1 MATTATDRT
10 AALEEIH
17 VANNVRALD
26 AEHVHALAGSIRLQG
41 MLVPVVVQPAE
52 GDVAL
57 GGWKFELVAGF
68 HRVAAA
74 TELRLQE
81 IPIVIREA
89 DTEAAAATENI
100 TRKQLNP
107 YEEAR
112 AVKAMLDKGLSED
125 GAGQALGWPKA
136 RVSARVK
143 ILELPDTAQQMIG
156 EGVIALSAVDQLLAI
171 GNVSPGLLDAV
182 IAFLADGNEW
192 AAERLARE
200 PGWVLDSALRDGNV
214 KAFAAYMNQASAHE
228 ISELRLGKKTEELY
242 AEAEKLHKQITPHSY
257 GGPPIR
263 FTEEDVDQ
271 ARAAGVLIEFERGA
285 AIIVDRP
292 LYRELVKTAVKRTVE
307 QLRAKAAELAEQ
319 RRQDRKRTG
328 GAPVDPVAEA
338 HRERDRQLREVAEQA
353 HGVNLDLGDSLM
365 NNLSTVDPASM
376 DVARFLVYSL
386 LGPDYASGYGQA
398 GERIHHLA
406 VAGIRLVIG
415 ELRQDVTKTR
425 KDGTR
430 GRLRID
436 YGDARQ
442 PDAALKWLWRYVDAG
457 KTAGELYGRAIV
469 VIAAEQYAARI
480 VLPSSQRTYRQQWGS
495 HNDLAA
501 KALKKLAGPHLPAS
515 LKQLEKAVAAAN
527 KHAEEAQHAQ
537 RATTTRDAAASA
549 EPPVA
554 DEQLG
559 GELADEDLD
568 DDVDVDQDGGLPEAA

>member
-1 MATTATDRT
+1 
-10 AALEEIH
+10 
-17 VANNVRALD
+17 
-26 AEHVHALAGSIRLQG
+26 
-41 MLVPVVVQPAE
+41 
-52 GDVAL
+52 
-57 GGWKFELVAGF
+57 
-68 HRVAAA
+68 
-74 TELRLQE
+74 
-81 IPIVIREA
+81 
-89 DTEAAAATENI
+89 
-100 TRKQLNP
+100 
-107 YEEAR
+107 
-112 AVKAMLDKGLSED
+112 VKAMLETGLSED

-143 ILELPDTAQQMIG
+143 ILELPESAQQMIG
-156 EGVIALSAVDQLLAI
+156 AGVIALSAVYQLRAI
-171 GNVSPGLLDAV
+171 GRVSPGLLDAV

-242 AEAEKLHKQITPHSY
+242 VEAERLHKQITPQ
-257 GGPPIR
+257 GPAIR

-292 LYRELVKTAVKRTVE
+292 LYRELVKRAVKQTVE
-307 QLRAKAAELAEQ
+307 QLRVKAAELAEQ
-319 RRQDRKRTG
+319 RKQDRKRAG

-338 HRERDRQLREVAEQA
+338 HRERDRRLRELAEQA

-386 LGPDYASGYGQA
+386 LGPDYASGYGQV

-457 KTAGELYGRAIV
+457 KTAGEMYGRAIV
-469 VIAAEQYAARI
+469 VIAAEQYAARM

-537 RATTTRDAAASA
+537 RATTTREPAAGTD
-549 EPPVA
+549 PPVA
-554 DEQLG
+554 DENLG
-559 GELADEDLD
+559 GELAGEDLD
-568 DDVDVDQDGGLPEAA
+568 DDVDVEHDDGLPEAA

>member
-1 MATTATDRT
+1 
-10 AALEEIH
+10 
-17 VANNVRALD
+17 
-26 AEHVHALAGSIRLQG
+26 
-41 MLVPVVVQPAE
+41 
-52 GDVAL
+52 
-57 GGWKFELVAGF
+57 
-68 HRVAAA
+68 
-74 TELRLQE
+74 
-81 IPIVIREA
+81 
-89 DTEAAAATENI
+89 
-100 TRKQLNP
+100 KQ
-107 YEEAR
+107 
-112 AVKAMLDKGLSED
+112 V
-125 GAGQALGWPKA
+125 
-136 RVSARVK
+136 
-143 ILELPDTAQQMIG
+143 
-156 EGVIALSAVDQLLAI
+156 
-171 GNVSPGLLDAV
+171 
-182 IAFLADGNEW
+182 
-192 AAERLARE
+192 
-200 PGWVLDSALRDGNV
+200 
-214 KAFAAYMNQASAHE
+214 
-228 ISELRLGKKTEELY
+228 
-242 AEAEKLHKQITPHSY
+242 TPHSY

-292 LYRELVKTAVKRTVE
+292 LYRELAKSAVKRTVE
-307 QLRAKAAELAEQ
+307 QLRARAAELAEQ
-319 RRQDRKRTG
+319 RKQDRKRTG
-328 GAPVDPVAEA
+328 GAPVDPVGEA
-338 HRERDRQLREVAEQA
+338 HRERDRQLRELADQA

-386 LGPDYASGYGQA
+386 LGPDAAAGDGQA

-457 KTAGELYGRAIV
+457 RTAGEMYGRAIV
-469 VIAAEQYAARI
+469 VIAAEQYAARM
-480 VLPSSQRTYRQQWGS
+480 VLPASQRTYRQQWGS
-495 HNDLAA
+495 HNGLAA

-527 KHAEEAQHAQ
+527 KHAEDARHAQ
-537 RATTTRDAAASA
+537 RATTTREAAAGT

-559 GELADEDLD
+559 GELAGEDLD
-568 DDVDVDQDGGLPEAA
+568 DDVDVDQDGGLPETA

>member
-1 MATTATDRT
+1 M
-10 AALEEIH
+10 
-17 VANNVRALD
+17 
-26 AEHVHALAGSIRLQG
+26 
-41 MLVPVVVQPAE
+41 
-52 GDVAL
+52 
-57 GGWKFELVAGF
+57 
-68 HRVAAA
+68 
-74 TELRLQE
+74 
-81 IPIVIREA
+81 
-89 DTEAAAATENI
+89 
-100 TRKQLNP
+100 
-107 YEEAR
+107 
-112 AVKAMLDKGLSED
+112 SED
-125 GAGQALGWPKA
+125 GAAQALGWPKV

-143 ILELPDTAQQMIG
+143 ILELPEPAQQMIG
-156 EGVIALSAVDQLLAI
+156 AGVIALSAVDQLRAI
-171 GNVSPGLLDAV
+171 GKVSPGLLDAV

-242 AEAEKLHKQITPHSY
+242 VEAEKLHKQITPHSY

-263 FTEEDVDQ
+263 FTDEDVDQ

-292 LYRELVKTAVKRTVE
+292 LYRELVKSAVKRTVE
-307 QLRAKAAELAEQ
+307 QLRAQAAELAKQ
-319 RRQDRKRTG
+319 RKQDRKRTG

-338 HRERDRQLREVAEQA
+338 HRERDRQLRELADQA

-425 KDGTR
+425 TDGTR

-442 PDAALKWLWRYVDAG
+442 PDAALKWLWRYVDVG
-457 KTAGELYGRAIV
+457 KTAGELFCRSEARTDRSESRRESSVGAGSLWSGSVRTEWDRREPCSRRSPRRCRSRAVPRSACGRPGISAIGASATAPTSSSPRR
-469 VIAAEQYAARI
+469 IPTCGICGTAAGGRSGRPRSTRATS
-480 VLPSSQRTYRQQWGS
+480 PSSSIG
-495 HNDLAA
+495 A
-501 KALKKLAGPHLPAS
+501 LAGS
-515 LKQLEKAVAAAN
+515 
-527 KHAEEAQHAQ
+527 
-537 RATTTRDAAASA
+537 S
-549 EPPVA
+549 
-554 DEQLG
+554 G
-559 GELADEDLD
+559 
-568 DDVDVDQDGGLPEAA
+568 